1 MYRCLF
7 CTQLLRS
14 MIDTL
19 PCKTITQE
27 RLKQSSTETTNVLS
41 CLSNC
46 FLEGSSEI
54 PKTAV
59 PQDQVETQAMDEDT
73 AAAVAKAMQEQ
84 KSEKSKSLEP
94 TLGGSQVHP
103 VSFCSFLFKGNKQET
118 FKHFF
123 KPWMNYDEFIYI
135 DKGCHFQHEL
145 SQGGEQLLILFCC
158 HIICLKTLCFSL
170 TPFRCS
176 HVEIN

>member
-1 MYRCLF
+1 MYHCLF

-14 MIDTL
+14 MIETL

-46 FLEGSSEI
+46 FLEGPPEI
-54 PKTAV
+54 PKTAA
-59 PQDQVETQAMDEDT
+59 PQDQVETQAMDEET

-84 KSEKSKSLEP
+84 NPEESKSKSLVP
-94 TLGGSQVHP
+94 TLGGSEVHP

-123 KPWMNYDEFIYI
+123 KPWMNYDEFTYI
-135 DKGCHFQHEL
+135 SIRAVTSSMNSVREASNYSYYFVVT
-145 SQGGEQLLILFCC
+145 SYA
-158 HIICLKTLCFSL
+158 
-170 TPFRCS
+170 
-176 HVEIN
+176 